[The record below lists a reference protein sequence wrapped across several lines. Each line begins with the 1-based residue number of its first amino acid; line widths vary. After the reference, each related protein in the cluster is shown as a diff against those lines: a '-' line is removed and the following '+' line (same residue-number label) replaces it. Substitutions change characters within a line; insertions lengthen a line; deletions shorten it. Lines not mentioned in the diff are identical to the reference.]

1 MGRGSQALLTG
12 ILKEEWGFHGAI
24 VTDYADHHKYMNG
37 DQALRAGGS
46 LWMDGIL
53 NDGKFRFLTEENEA
67 FYYHALRR
75 TSKEVLYMY
84 LNARAENREYSQR
97 DGRPRSF

>member
-1 MGRGSQALLTG
+1 MLVQDYGATGFMTAYNRIGAVWAGGSQALLTG

-46 LWMDGIL
+46 LRMDGIL

-67 FYYHALRR
+67 F
-75 TSKEVLYMY
+75 
-84 LNARAENREYSQR
+84 
-97 DGRPRSF
+97 

>member
-1 MGRGSQALLTG
+1 MWAGGSQALLTG

-97 DGRPRSF
+97 WETPVL